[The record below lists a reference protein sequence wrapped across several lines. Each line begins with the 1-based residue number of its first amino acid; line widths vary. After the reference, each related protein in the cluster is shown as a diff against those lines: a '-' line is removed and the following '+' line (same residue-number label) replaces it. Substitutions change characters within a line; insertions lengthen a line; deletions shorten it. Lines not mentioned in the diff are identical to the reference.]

1 MARTVLAAGDSD
13 LAPWSAAPTIQTVT
27 SQPESSCPRSK
38 AARTPFLFGRIA
50 CALGALVAAGASCSD
65 SSSLTPGLAARYD
78 LTNIEDRPL
87 PYTWRRIVSSDGI
100 FACDDEITAGRL
112 LFGPGHT
119 AREILDRALVCND
132 GSAPAVSADTAA
144 GQYTASG
151 TQLTLMLQG
160 TLALEASG
168 PYEIA
173 ATINGDQIRVE
184 KTLSHSG
191 LGTITDFG
199 TKLFTAAP

>member
-1 MARTVLAAGDSD
+1 MARTLLAPGDSD
-13 LAPWSAAPTIQTVT
+13 LASWSAASTIQIVK
-27 SQPESSCPRSK
+27 SQPESSCPRS
-38 AARTPFLFGRIA
+38 RTGSAVFLSGRIA
-50 CALGALVAAGASCSD
+50 CALGALVAASASCGD
-65 SSSLTPGLAARYD
+65 SSSPTPGLAARYD
-78 LTNIEDRPL
+78 LTTIEDRPL
-87 PYTWRRIVSSDGI
+87 PYTWRRIVSSNGI
-100 FACDDEITAGRL
+100 ACDDQITAGRL
-112 LFGPGHT
+112 LFGAGHT

-160 TLALEASG
+160 TLALEAIG

-173 ATINGDQIRVE
+173 ATLNGDQIRVE

-199 TKLFTAAP
+199 TRVFTAAP